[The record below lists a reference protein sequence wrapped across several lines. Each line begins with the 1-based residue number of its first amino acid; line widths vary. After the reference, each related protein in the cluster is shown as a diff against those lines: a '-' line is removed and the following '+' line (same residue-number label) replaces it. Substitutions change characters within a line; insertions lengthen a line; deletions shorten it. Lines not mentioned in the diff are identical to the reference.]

1 MQLDTWQ
8 VILFCIALISG
19 FGALIKILIMQFDK
33 NLDKRFE
40 SMGLQFASMGKRL
53 DGMENDS
60 KEWLRLEREFLQF
73 KADLPVHYVR
83 REDYVRGQTVLEAK
97 LDAVFT
103 KIENIQLKGAA
114 QNER

>member
-8 VILFCIALISG
+8 VILFCIALIGG
-19 FGALIKILIMQFDK
+19 FAGLIKILFMQFEK
-33 NLDKRFE
+33 NLDNRFKA
-40 SMGLQFASMGKRL
+40 MGIRF
-53 DGMENDS
+53 DS
-60 KEWLRLEREFLQF
+60 LELEAKEWVRLEREFLNF
-73 KADLPVHYVR
+73 KADLPLHYVR

-114 QNER
+114 HNEHRSQ

>member
-1 MQLDTWQ
+1 VHLDTWQ
-8 VILFCIALISG
+8 VILFCIALVSA
-19 FGALIKILIMQFDK
+19 FAALIKFLFVQFDK
-33 NLDKRFE
+33 GLDKRFE
-40 SMGLQFASMGKRL
+40 NMGKRL
-53 DGMENDS
+53 DGMEADS
-60 KEWLRLEREFLQF
+60 KDWLRIEREFLQF

-114 QNER
+114 PNEH

>member
-8 VILFCIALISG
+8 VILFCIALIGG
-19 FGALIKILIMQFDK
+19 FAGLIKILFMQFER
-33 NLDKRFE
+33 NLNQRFDSLE
-40 SMGLQFASMGKRL
+40 SEA
-53 DGMENDS
+53 
-60 KEWLRLEREFLQF
+60 KEWVRLEREFLNF
-73 KADLPVHYVR
+73 KADLPLHYVR

-114 QNER
+114 HNEHRSQ